1 MVNVTLYGIGCNRFK
16 TLRERLENISRRH
29 RGDMSFQE
37 VTSIEGILEQHIPR
51 IPAIEIGSELH
62 VLEGQVWDE
71 QLIERWIKDQILSDI
86 DDPQ

>member
-16 TLRERLENISRRH
+16 ALRERLVNISRRH
-29 RGDMSFQE
+29 REDMSLSE
-37 VTSIEGILEQHIPR
+37 VTSIEGILEHQIPR

-71 QLIERWIKDQILSDI
+71 QLIEKWINDQILSDI
-86 DDPQ
+86 K